1 MLGQKVKKDIA
12 QQRQKI
18 REMFMYFIWVEIVP
32 ILFMS
37 QTRNT

>member
-18 REMFMYFIWVEIVP
+18 REMFKYFIWVEIVP
-32 ILFMS
+32 IFFMS
-37 QTRNT
+37 QTRNI